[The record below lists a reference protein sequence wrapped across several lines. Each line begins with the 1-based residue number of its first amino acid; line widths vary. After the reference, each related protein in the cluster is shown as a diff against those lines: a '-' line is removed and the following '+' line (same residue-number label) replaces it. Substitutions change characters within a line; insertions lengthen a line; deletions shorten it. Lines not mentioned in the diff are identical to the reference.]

1 MKAKQG
7 DPEGMDIATFMERM
21 KSRQQADREEM
32 ARLKQETRDLRAKKR
47 EWTKQIKRLAQEYD
61 RRMGVSTEQPGDKVQ
76 VTYYDVNNFNVTA
89 DLPSR
94 NIHLY
99 LWWWNEED
107 YKKPDFEQ
115 QLDVACHIGRTVED
129 IIRHMRINGH
139 EVDYVETDEVEG

>member
-1 MKAKQG
+1 
-7 DPEGMDIATFMERM
+7 ME
-21 KSRQQADREEM
+21 QQ
-32 ARLKQETRDLRAKKR
+32 
-47 EWTKQIKRLAQEYD
+47 I
-61 RRMGVSTEQPGDKVQ
+61 DKVQ
-76 VTYYDVNNFNVTA
+76 VTYYQVNTFNVVA

-99 LWWWNEED
+99 FWWWNEED

-139 EVDYVETDEVEG
+139 EVDYVPTDEVEDD